1 MSVIPPLTKCSSR
14 KKDLILTPSFEIAT
28 LTFKFTKI
36 YINSQ
41 KKVIEL
47 LKKSNYRQSNMT
59 AEERLKLKYLPQNRN
74 LTIKGADKEGKIV
87 IMDTAE

>member
-1 MSVIPPLTKCSSR
+1 
-14 KKDLILTPSFEIAT
+14 
-28 LTFKFTKI
+28 
-36 YINSQ
+36 
-41 KKVIEL
+41 
-47 LKKSNYRQSNMT
+47 MT